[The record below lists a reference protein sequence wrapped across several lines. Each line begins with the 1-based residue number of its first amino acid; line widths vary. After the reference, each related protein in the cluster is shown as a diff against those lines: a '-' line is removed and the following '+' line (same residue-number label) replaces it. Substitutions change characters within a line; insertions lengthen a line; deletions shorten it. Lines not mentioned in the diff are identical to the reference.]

1 MFRRMSGMARMLTRR
16 LWGGLAIAV
25 FALACGTARAGEAA
39 SAWQRNDQAAAR
51 LIAAVT
57 AVGDVDRLP
66 IGLQMELQ
74 PGWKTYW
81 RSPGD
86 SGIPVTV
93 DWSASRNVASV
104 SLAWPAPHR
113 FTLFGLD
120 TFGYGDEVV
129 FPASVTPVKRGEPV
143 ALRAAVDYLVCEKI
157 CVPRHA
163 DLALDLPAGPAAPSG
178 FVQLIDRF
186 RARVP
191 DDAGHGL
198 TLETVAPGGGAT
210 TLAVRARADL
220 PFAAP

>member
-1 MFRRMSGMARMLTRR
+1 MVRRMSSMMTALQRLVLALTIT
-16 LWGGLAIAV
+16 GVAGAA
-25 FALACGTARAGEAA
+25 AHAGEPA

-51 LIAAVT
+51 LVAAVT
-57 AVGDVDRLP
+57 AVGDSQRLP
-66 IGLQMELQ
+66 AGLELDLQ

-93 DWSASRNVASV
+93 DWSASRNVASAEM
-104 SLAWPAPHR
+104 AWPAPRR
-113 FTLFGLD
+113 FTLLGLE
-120 TFGYGDEVV
+120 TFGYADQVV
-129 FPASVTPVKRGEPV
+129 FPVTVTPAKRGEPV

-210 TLAVRARADL
+210 TLEVRARADL
-220 PFAAP
+220 PFA

>member
-81 RSPGD
+81 RAPRD
-86 SGIPVTV
+86 SG
-93 DWSASRNVASV
+93 
-104 SLAWPAPHR
+104 L
-113 FTLFGLD
+113 
-120 TFGYGDEVV
+120 
-129 FPASVTPVKRGEPV
+129 PV
-143 ALRAAVDYLVCEKI
+143 ALHL
-157 CVPRHA
+157 
-163 DLALDLPAGPAAPSG
+163 AGPRKLRSAS
-178 FVQLIDRF
+178 
-186 RARVP
+186 
-191 DDAGHGL
+191 
-198 TLETVAPGGGAT
+198 
-210 TLAVRARADL
+210 
-220 PFAAP
+220 